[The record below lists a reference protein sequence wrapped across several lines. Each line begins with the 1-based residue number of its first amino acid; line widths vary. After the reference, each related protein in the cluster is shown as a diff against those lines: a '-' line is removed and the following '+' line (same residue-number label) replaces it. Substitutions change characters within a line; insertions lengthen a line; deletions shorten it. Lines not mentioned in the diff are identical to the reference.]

1 MSTGFKDPEGNFPRS
16 EYEQQPTT
24 NKAARGEWEPRIVY
38 PPVPEGV
45 DLPPQDWEPEY
56 PHNKVEESKSGHRIE
71 VDDTPEA
78 ERLTWTHADGHGIE
92 MYPGE
97 GEDGM
102 LINTV
107 GRMVKLVGNGFLMV
121 VNGNG
126 DITYTGNLNLNVT
139 GDFNIKCNNFT
150 LETQGKQV
158 EEIKQE
164 KVENFVGDRVVTTQ
178 GSKSEVVLGDY
189 TVESMKTTHIVSKN
203 DLKISAPGDIEIIA
217 GGEIRETAE
226 ERITSS
232 APENFMLGDCT
243 TVAGGKGTIGG
254 ENHVFYAKSTHSETV
269 DATTVRADGFIG
281 DLRGNVNG
289 NADTATTAATAGA
302 LGSGGGGGSANV
314 TDQAASETAKPT
326 HSNMNEALN
335 QTKTLGVRK
344 VEVDDGKISQSVKG
358 EGGSSGE
365 STTSNEQTRP
375 DTFGDGEPPA
385 TTGSITEKQRAQLQ
399 QAEAQGLLGGS
410 TAAEVETAIND
421 VAREIGADPAAV
433 AAVIKTESAFD
444 YPYSMTNSQYYK
456 GAFQMGEATWG
467 HTADGSGTLGGLT
480 WSQYQNASFADQIR
494 AYPDWSRA
502 HGIDGIWKNNL
513 HNYDVAT
520 QAALIQG
527 AQFSPGVVS
536 GRNTDRTQW
545 WTGFNNGNFN
555 LSTDDRGTQAD
566 YLRYDGD
573 IRRPT
578 IQSMIDYYGGI
589 L

>member
-1 MSTGFKDPEGNFPRS
+1 MSTGFKDPEGNFPRPG
-16 EYEQQPTT
+16 YEQEATT

-178 GSKSEVVLGDY
+178 GNKSEVVLGDY

-226 ERITSS
+226 DRIT
-232 APENFMLGDCT
+232 
-243 TVAGGKGTIGG
+243 
-254 ENHVFYAKSTHSETV
+254 
-269 DATTVRADGFIG
+269 
-281 DLRGNVNG
+281 
-289 NADTATTAATAGA
+289 
-302 LGSGGGGGSANV
+302 
-314 TDQAASETAKPT
+314 
-326 HSNMNEALN
+326 
-335 QTKTLGVRK
+335 
-344 VEVDDGKISQSVKG
+344 
-358 EGGSSGE
+358 
-365 STTSNEQTRP
+365 
-375 DTFGDGEPPA
+375 
-385 TTGSITEKQRAQLQ
+385 
-399 QAEAQGLLGGS
+399 
-410 TAAEVETAIND
+410 
-421 VAREIGADPAAV
+421 
-433 AAVIKTESAFD
+433 
-444 YPYSMTNSQYYK
+444 
-456 GAFQMGEATWG
+456 
-467 HTADGSGTLGGLT
+467 
-480 WSQYQNASFADQIR
+480 
-494 AYPDWSRA
+494 
-502 HGIDGIWKNNL
+502 
-513 HNYDVAT
+513 
-520 QAALIQG
+520 
-527 AQFSPGVVS
+527 
-536 GRNTDRTQW
+536 
-545 WTGFNNGNFN
+545 
-555 LSTDDRGTQAD
+555 
-566 YLRYDGD
+566 
-573 IRRPT
+573 
-578 IQSMIDYYGGI
+578 
-589 L
+589 